1 MWERFKVYFVL
12 EYILLSLLYWLMSED
27 YFLHVVLAEQ
37 GGIFQRNRM
46 KQNNYLVRN
55 VQES

>member
-37 GGIFQRNRM
+37 GGIFQSNRM
-46 KQNNYLVRN
+46 K
-55 VQES
+55 

>member
-12 EYILLSLLYWLMSED
+12 EYILLSLLYWLMCED

-37 GGIFQRNRM
+37 GGIFQSNRM
-46 KQNNYLVRN
+46 KKKELP
-55 VQES
+55 